1 MTIKDAKRWLGQLFF
16 PPICRACGE
25 RQNIFAPRQ
34 TGVLCPTC
42 HKRWQQEKNQVCTS
56 CGKGHGECGCVPNE
70 LHQLGVETFLHLAPY
85 RPGKPG
91 AAAAMI
97 LRGKDNNDREMFR
110 FLAAEL
116 AEPIRQVLGEEKEA
130 VVTYVP
136 RRRAAVQATGHDHAK
151 QIAGALADEL
161 ALPLVIALRRRPM
174 TRQQKELSAAERE
187 KNAARSFELADG
199 QAVQGKTVVLLDDI
213 CTTGTSLGACASHLL
228 EAGAG
233 RIVCAVIAKTESG
246 E

>member
-1 MTIKDAKRWLGQLFF
+1 MTIKDAKQWVMSLLF

-34 TGVLCPTC
+34 VGVLCTAC
-42 HKRWQQEKNQVCTS
+42 HKTWQGERGES
-56 CGKGHGECGCVPNE
+56 CSACGNGHENCSCIPSE
-70 LHQLGVETFLHLAPY
+70 LQKIGVETFVHLAPY

-91 AAAAMI
+91 AASAMI

-116 AEPIRQVLGEEKEA
+116 SEPVRRALGEDGEA

-174 TRQQKELSAAERE
+174 TRQQKELSAAQRE

-199 QAVQGKTVVLLDDI
+199 QAVKDKTVVLFDDV

-233 RIVCAVIAKTESG
+233 RVVCAVIAKTESG